1 MCLRSGHTALMASEV
16 AVFKGSLNNLFGL
29 YGFFLFLLSRGTTH
43 FNLFANAKV
52 LPGVALG

>member
-16 AVFKGSLNNLFGL
+16 AAFKGTLNNLFGL
-29 YGFFLFLLSRGTTH
+29 YGFFLFLLFRGTTR

-52 LPGVALG
+52 LPGLALG